1 MMNERSGSCRPG
13 EERWP
18 AEETAAAA
26 EARGQRPSFVQVDLA
41 AIGRNAKKY
50 KELLAEEPG
59 CRLMAVVKANAYGHG
74 ALPVA
79 REALAA
85 GAHWLGVA
93 LPQEAFELRQGGI
106 QAPIL
111 ILGYSDPAAYEGLI
125 KENVSITIFSPEQGR
140 ALAEAAAAIGHK
152 ALVHLKIDTGMSRIG
167 FCPGEAALKDI
178 VALAALGGLELEGCF
193 THFARADEDDEASW
207 RQQREAFEDF
217 LAALAAK
224 GLSFPL
230 VHCANTAAIM
240 RGGAAGMNM
249 CRLGIGLYGL
259 YPSPAAKSWGLGL
272 EPALSW
278 KSCLSHVKWL
288 PPGKGVSYGHIW
300 RTERE
305 TLVGTVPLGYAD
317 GYPRSLSNKG
327 RVLVGGKSVPVIGRI
342 CMDQFMVDLTAVP
355 QARPGDEVV
364 LIGRQ
369 DAEEIS
375 VDDLAGLVNTIN
387 YEVVCMIGGRIPRR
401 YI

>member
-1 MMNERSGSCRPG
+1 MNE
-13 EERWP
+13 
-18 AEETAAAA
+18 
-26 EARGQRPSFVQVDLA
+26 GQRPSFVQVDLA

-50 KELLAEEPG
+50 QELLAGEPG

-79 REALAA
+79 KEALAA
-85 GAHWLGVA
+85 GAGWLGVA

-106 QAPIL
+106 TAPIL
-111 ILGYSDPAAYEGLI
+111 ILGYADPAAYEALI
-125 KENVSITIFSPEQGR
+125 RENIRITVFSLEQGQ
-140 ALAEAAAAIGHK
+140 ALARAAAAAGRK
-152 ALVHLKIDTGMSRIG
+152 ALVHIKIDTGMGRIG
-167 FCPGEAALKDI
+167 FWPGRAAIEDIEDLAALKE
-178 VALAALGGLELEGCF
+178 LELEGCF
-193 THFARADEDDEASW
+193 THFARADEDDEKSW
-207 RQQREAFEDF
+207 LGQRQIFEEF

-224 GLSFPL
+224 GISFSL
-230 VHCANTAAIM
+230 VHCANTAAGM

-259 YPSPAAKSWGLGL
+259 YPSAAAKAWDVLAL

-288 PPGKGVSYGHIW
+288 QPGEAVSYGHIW
-300 RTERE
+300 RAEKK

-327 RVLVGGKSVPVIGRI
+327 QVLAGGKRAPVIGRI
-342 CMDQFMVDLTAVP
+342 CMDQFMVDLTAIP
-355 QARPGDEVV
+355 EAQPGDEIV

-369 DAEEIS
+369 GEEEIS
-375 VDDLAGLVNTIN
+375 VDNLADWLNTIN

-401 YI
+401 YT